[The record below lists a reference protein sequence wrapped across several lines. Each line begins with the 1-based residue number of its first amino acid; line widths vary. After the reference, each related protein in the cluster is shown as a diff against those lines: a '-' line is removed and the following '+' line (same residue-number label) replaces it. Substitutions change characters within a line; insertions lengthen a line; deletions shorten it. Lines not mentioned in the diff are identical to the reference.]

1 MNKLVLLKQR
11 EREREIGTQA
21 DHLHYTDSL
30 LIFFSS
36 TSFDCNAGAAF
47 SRSLLISKWTF
58 IALLLGHVQ
67 DAGYPFFV

>member
-11 EREREIGTQA
+11 ETESIRDPGRSFT
-21 DHLHYTDSL
+21 LHR
-30 LIFFSS
+30 FFAHFFPS